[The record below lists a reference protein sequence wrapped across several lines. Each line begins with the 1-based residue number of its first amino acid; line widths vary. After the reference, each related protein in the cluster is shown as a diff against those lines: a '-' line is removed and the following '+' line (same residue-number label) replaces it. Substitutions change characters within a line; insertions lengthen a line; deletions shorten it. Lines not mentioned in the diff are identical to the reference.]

1 MLAARAYSCDAVPRP
16 DEAAAA
22 PGRAAPL
29 SRPRSAR
36 RSQGKALLRFAACV
50 VFTASL
56 ALGVANR
63 SARVAAQAQEILAL
77 KEELRLVE
85 AENRRLEMAALQMS
99 SLARIER
106 EAKERLGMEL
116 PRKILPVPIPGDPAS
131 QAAFARREPPP
142 AEPVTLPPPGR
153 RPAAGNG
160 PAPAGVV
167 TAGVALNAE
176 AVAALERLGR
186 WVRHALAGG

>member
-1 MLAARAYSCDAVPRP
+1 MLAARAYSHDAVPRP
-16 DEAAAA
+16 VQGVADPE
-22 PGRAAPL
+22 RAAPV

-36 RSQGKALLRFAACV
+36 RSQGKALFRFAACV
-50 VFTASL
+50 AFAASL
-56 ALGVANR
+56 ALVVADR
-63 SARVAAQAQEILAL
+63 SARVAAEAQEILAL

-106 EAKERLGMEL
+106 EAKDRLGMEL
-116 PRKILPVPIPGDPAS
+116 PRKILPVPLPGET
-131 QAAFARREPPP
+131 QAAFARREPP
-142 AEPVTLPPPGR
+142 AAAPVTLPPPGSR
-153 RPAAGNG
+153 AEASGG

>member
-1 MLAARAYSCDAVPRP
+1 M
-16 DEAAAA
+16 
-22 PGRAAPL
+22 

-36 RSQGKALLRFAACV
+36 RSQGKALFRFAACV
-50 VFTASL
+50 AFAASL
-56 ALGVANR
+56 ALVVADR
-63 SARVAAQAQEILAL
+63 SARVAAEAQEILAL

-106 EAKERLGMEL
+106 EAKDRLGMEL
-116 PRKILPVPIPGDPAS
+116 PRKILPVPLPGDPAA
-131 QAAFARREPPP
+131 QAAFARREPP
-142 AEPVTLPPPGR
+142 AAAPVTLPPPGSR
-153 RPAAGNG
+153 AQASGG

-176 AVAALERLGR
+176 AVAVLERLGR